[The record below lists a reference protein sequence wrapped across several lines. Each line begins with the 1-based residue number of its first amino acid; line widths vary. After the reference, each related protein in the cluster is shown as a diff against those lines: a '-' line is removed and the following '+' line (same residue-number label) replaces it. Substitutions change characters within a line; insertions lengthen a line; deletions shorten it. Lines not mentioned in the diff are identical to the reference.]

1 MMNFKKL
8 NLYDFYFAFQLRFYL
23 ASLSAYFLKNCEKM
37 SRKLS

>member
-8 NLYDFYFAFQLRFYL
+8 NLYDFYSDFQLLFHL
-23 ASLSAYFLKNCEKM
+23 ALLSASFLKNCEKM